1 MAELRWL
8 LCSQSF
14 LRYCK
19 SHRSAQDPSGYF
31 KNTETIF
38 KCHPGCWEG
47 WDLPWGWLVRKGRQ
61 CQQRS
66 NQRWSCLCFTAIDIL
81 FSILATAVVNILSF
95 DLDVHNQVIS
105 SALPLRWVLW
115 WLPTWMQ
122 LELSLPIS
130 SLQGNARWWL
140 LCYQLCTSRCIC
152 RCIHT
157 LIQWELSSTAVG
169 YHFFA
174 NLLLTAT
181 HFSTSPVSTQGN
193 HINLYSINAMNRK
206 HQNPTNL

>member
-1 MAELRWL
+1 MTYITFTGWL
-8 LCSQSF
+8 SYAGCYAASLS
-14 LRYCK
+14 
-19 SHRSAQDPSGYF
+19 SAIASLIGAPRILQVII
-31 KNTETIF
+31 NTETIF

-47 WDLPWGWLVRKGRQ
+47 WDLPGGWLVWKGRQ

-66 NQRWSCLCFTAIDIL
+66 NQRWSCLCFTATDVL
-81 FSILATAVVNILSF
+81 FSMLATAVVNILSF

-157 LIQWELSSTAVG
+157 LIQWELSSTVVG
-169 YHFFA
+169 Y
-174 NLLLTAT
+174 
-181 HFSTSPVSTQGN
+181 
-193 HINLYSINAMNRK
+193 
-206 HQNPTNL
+206 